1 MSALPSVLRLKCAL
15 RKIFNFVNK
24 LILLKT
30 KLKIKSKIHDV
41 LGCLQVTMTTVWALC
56 SFAISDIRVC
66 TFFFFP
72 TEERV
77 RRGVYIGTRKSSHSH
92 GNLEVRR
99 ELCYCRYLPM
109 LVKQTIFIFFLSVSE
124 LLIACRF
131 MCH

>member
-66 TFFFFP
+66 TFFFFQLKK
-72 TEERV
+72 E
-77 RRGVYIGTRKSSHSH
+77 
-92 GNLEVRR
+92 
-99 ELCYCRYLPM
+99 
-109 LVKQTIFIFFLSVSE
+109 SE
-124 LLIACRF
+124 GGF
-131 MCH
+131 T